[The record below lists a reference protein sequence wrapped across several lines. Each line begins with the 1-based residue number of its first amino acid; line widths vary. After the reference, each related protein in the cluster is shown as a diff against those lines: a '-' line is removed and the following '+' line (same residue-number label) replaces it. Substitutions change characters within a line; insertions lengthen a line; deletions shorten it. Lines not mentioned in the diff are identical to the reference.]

1 MPRSEFTFPDE
12 NDVMMPM
19 PDYGSNQHLAAS
31 WIVEPG
37 LTFGTI
43 MMDFKMKY
51 KHLGSSER
59 ME

>member
-12 NDVMMPM
+12 NGVMMPM

-51 KHLGSSER
+51 K
-59 ME
+59 